1 MDKILF
7 LFPTEYNGVSL
18 SDFYCH
24 STYVDVGNVAHTE
37 TLVKQED
44 LYKEHIAYIL
54 PVDSKLTTF
63 AGDIILRI
71 TLSKRGQAKQKKYV
85 LRTGESELSIIP
97 CRIILNICDE
107 EPKLLNS
114 KLLNFNKVS
123 IKQPPIVA
131 VFLIR
136 RRNQYADEI

>member
-18 SDFYCH
+18 SDFTATL
-24 STYVDVGNVAHTE
+24 TYVDVGNVAHTE

-71 TLSKRGQAKQKKYV
+71 TLSKEDRLNKKKYV

-107 EPKLLNS
+107 ES
-114 KLLNFNKVS
+114 EASEFEV
-123 IKQPPIVA
+123 VE
-131 VFLIR
+131 F
-136 RRNQYADEI
+136 